1 MKWNGQALDLIHQ
14 NLSLPINLDNAKESI
29 IVDLP
34 NEIWSLI
41 LKFLPL
47 QDVLSLKFLSKRFY
61 RISFFDKKI
70 KYFNTISHNTFEV
83 DDYHDTFLN
92 MLTDLLNKFK
102 MNFDE
107 LTFLFL
113 KYSFEDLKNL
123 FMISNC
129 FYHLFSCPRSVF
141 ARSNCI
147 FCSRLYVLPDIR
159 PKNFK
164 LIDNFDF
171 EISDD
176 RRNSLSENSI
186 SILKRFKIITF
197 FNSLEE
203 FSTINSNQ
211 KRCLNTFIVQDY
223 FHLVLVFFEVQLRIL
238 SNFFYNIVKDKYIKS
253 KIKQIFFLE
262 QCFNFSIEFVTYC
275 ISKVKIDFFE
285 EIFKEFDFS
294 DSDSNIIKVINKK
307 YIEYCDRKY
316 AS

>member
-1 MKWNGQALDLIHQ
+1 
-14 NLSLPINLDNAKESI
+14 
-29 IVDLP
+29 
-34 NEIWSLI
+34 
-41 LKFLPL
+41 
-47 QDVLSLKFLSKRFY
+47 
-61 RISFFDKKI
+61 
-70 KYFNTISHNTFEV
+70 
-83 DDYHDTFLN
+83 
-92 MLTDLLNKFK
+92 
-102 MNFDE
+102 
-107 LTFLFL
+107 
-113 KYSFEDLKNL
+113 
-123 FMISNC
+123 MISNC